1 MHWPLIFKIWCK
13 YYRSYFSAG
22 DLTTQSLAK
31 LDPKVLDLK
40 QQLKQNFKQISG
52 RFGSFV
58 NYVRNS
64 ILQMNISADDLCAY
78 LLSLPALKS
87 GESDQ
92 QVMLLSEIS
101 DKLEKAT
108 TVNGIFNVL
117 NRNYA
122 TFLNYEIFLN
132 IAEEYGVD
140 PDDEKMKYPKYL
152 DDYIRMHKLSEF
164 EEINPLLKNVKCGSN
179 DMVLKFDIAMTCS
192 LAKLQEYTLNI
203 ADILGLRPSALRL
216 LSIEEGCVVITLLIP
231 APVADVIFS
240 SDKTFTTVEKK
251 QFQAL
256 SVLWLKCNDYV
267 YDFSKHLDLQ
277 NPKEKSQNTNSGIAH
292 SSCMSQA
299 IPRPLVGVGVGE
311 RIRRE
316 RPWML
321 GAT

>member
-1 MHWPLIFKIWCK
+1 M
-13 YYRSYFSAG
+13 YYRSHFSAG
-22 DLTTQSLAK
+22 ELTAQSLAK
-31 LDPKVLDLK
+31 LDPKVRVDLK
-40 QQLKQNFKQISG
+40 QQLKQNFKQIS
-52 RFGSFV
+52 RCFASFV
-58 NYVRNS
+58 NYVRKS
-64 ILQMNISADDLCAY
+64 VLQMNIVADDLCAY

-132 IAEEYGVD
+132 IAEEYEVD
-140 PDDEKMKYPKYL
+140 PDHEKMKYPEYL
-152 DDYIRMHKLSEF
+152 DDYMRMHKLSEF

-192 LAKLQEYTLNI
+192 LAKLQEYILNI

-231 APVADVIFS
+231 APVANLIFNTT
-240 SDKTFTTVEKK
+240 KTFTTVEKK
-251 QFQAL
+251 RFQDL
-256 SVLWLKCNDYV
+256 SILWLKCNDHV
-267 YDFSKHLDLQ
+267 YDFSKLLDQQ
-277 NPKEKSQNTNSGIAH
+277 NGQKPKEKSQNSNSGILSLCTFFLA
-292 SSCMSQA
+292 SS
-299 IPRPLVGVGVGE
+299 
-311 RIRRE
+311 
-316 RPWML
+316 
-321 GAT
+321 

>member
-1 MHWPLIFKIWCK
+1 MT
-13 YYRSYFSAG
+13 A
-22 DLTTQSLAK
+22 QSLAK
-31 LDPKVLDLK
+31 LDPKVRVDLK
-40 QQLKQNFKQISG
+40 QQLKQNFKQISR
-52 RFGSFV
+52 RFASFV
-58 NYVRNS
+58 NYVRKS
-64 ILQMNISADDLCAY
+64 VLQIGISADDLCAY

-132 IAEEYGVD
+132 IAEEYKVD
-140 PDDEKMKYPKYL
+140 PDHEKMKYPEYL
-152 DDYIRMHKLSEF
+152 DDYVRMHKLSEF

-216 LSIEEGCVVITLLIP
+216 LSIEEGCVVITLLIS
-231 APVADVIFS
+231 APVADFIFS
-240 SDKTFTTVEKK
+240 SNKTFTTVEKK

-256 SVLWLKCNDYV
+256 SVLWLKCNDHV
-267 YDFSKHLDLQ
+267 YDFSKHLDQ
-277 NPKEKSQNTNSGIAH
+277 RNDQEKSNSGTL
-292 SSCMSQA
+292 SLCTFF
-299 IPRPLVGVGVGE
+299 L
-311 RIRRE
+311 
-316 RPWML
+316 
-321 GAT
+321 

>member
-1 MHWPLIFKIWCK
+1 MT
-13 YYRSYFSAG
+13 A
-22 DLTTQSLAK
+22 QSLAK
-31 LDPKVLDLK
+31 LDPKVRVDLK
-40 QQLKQNFKQISG
+40 HQLKQNFKQIS
-52 RFGSFV
+52 RCFASFV
-58 NYVRNS
+58 NYVRKS
-64 ILQMNISADDLCAY
+64 ILQMGISADDLCAS

-87 GESDQ
+87 GESNQ

-132 IAEEYGVD
+132 IAEEYEVD
-140 PDDEKMKYPKYL
+140 PDHEKMKYPEYL
-152 DDYIRMHKLSEF
+152 DDYMRMHKLSEF

-179 DMVLKFDIAMTCS
+179 EMVLKFDIAMTCS

-231 APVADVIFS
+231 APVANFIFN
-240 SDKTFTTVEKK
+240 SDKTFSTVEKK

-256 SVLWLKCNDYV
+256 SILWLKCNDYV
-267 YDFSKHLDLQ
+267 YDFSTLLDQQ
-277 NPKEKSQNTNSGIAH
+277 NDQKPKEKSQNINSGILSLCTFFLT
-292 SSCMSQA
+292 SS
-299 IPRPLVGVGVGE
+299 
-311 RIRRE
+311 
-316 RPWML
+316 
-321 GAT
+321 